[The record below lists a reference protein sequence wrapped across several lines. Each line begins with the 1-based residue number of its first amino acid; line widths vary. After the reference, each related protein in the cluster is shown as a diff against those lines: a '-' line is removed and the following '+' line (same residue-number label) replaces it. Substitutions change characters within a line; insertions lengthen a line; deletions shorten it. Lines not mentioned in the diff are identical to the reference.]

1 MNFREFY
8 LKEEKFIPKYFE
20 MLPNGD
26 LKLFN
31 VKLIPDNILSK
42 INSYMK
48 RKGYDIRGID
58 DVRRILL
65 NHENNSY
72 GGVLSKEYSKDLIDA
87 ILLSLPKEKT
97 PEEKIRSRVGRY
109 FGITDD
115 FKVAGYI
122 TPDGKLL
129 DFSGRKQGNPF
140 PVYRTIDHRQVG
152 YAFENTEFE
161 DKFSGTEGMNDFMDL
176 GYVRISWPHSIHIRK
191 PLTPQQRLTIQK
203 FIRDSYAEDITLS
216 LEGMKEP
223 IYQKFETKEYKY
235 NPSKLIQFIDRYFSS
250 GFNKDSLTQ
259 RFHESN
265 GNFDPNSDNI
275 NELNL
280 TEMPHSEVDGRAIDF
295 KLEKQGWD
303 KRLIAL
309 IKNIPPDKIDDLL
322 KPFYRLQY
330 KKVLLNR
337 FNNLDVDSQSRLLK
351 VLPVDFI
358 EDMNLSLE

>member
-8 LKEEKFIPKYFE
+8 LKEEKFIPNYFE
-20 MLPNGD
+20 MLSNGD

-31 VKLIPDNILSK
+31 VKLIPDDILSK

-65 NHENNSY
+65 KYENNSY
-72 GGVLSKEYSKDLIDA
+72 GGVLSKEYSKDWIDA

-129 DFSGRKQGNPF
+129 DFSGRRQGNSF
-140 PVYRTIDHRQVG
+140 SVSRNIDHRQVG
-152 YAFENTEFE
+152 YAFENSEFE
-161 DKFSGTEGMNDFMDL
+161 DKYSGTEGMKDFMDL

-223 IYQKFETKEYKY
+223 IYQNFETKEYKH

-265 GNFDPNSDNI
+265 EDIGIEKFKNHLRKILGFDEN
-275 NELNL
+275 
-280 TEMPHSEVDGRAIDF
+280 
-295 KLEKQGWD
+295 D
-303 KRLIAL
+303 KPIT
-309 IKNIPPDKIDDLL
+309 IKRKTYNCKKCGKNNAYYKEEHPDT
-322 KPFYRLQY
+322 
-330 KKVLLNR
+330 
-337 FNNLDVDSQSRLLK
+337 
-351 VLPVDFI
+351 
-358 EDMNLSLE
+358 DMNEIVFHCPDCGYEEEK